1 MLELVLVT
9 SACRWAAAVAL
20 NCVFVLLGVHQQHRH
35 HDPGEVHED
44 EGLQHQG
51 EGSGRRHL

>member
-9 SACRWAAAVAL
+9 SAVGPQQWHSI
-20 NCVFVLLGVHQQHRH
+20 VFFPLLGVHQQHRH

>member
-9 SACRWAAAVAL
+9 SAVGPQQWHSIE
-20 NCVFVLLGVHQQHRH
+20 FFPLLGVHQQHRH